1 MALLSWDNLLFPPY
15 LFFSYFKELHWKI
28 LPLCSFRAALNAC
41 VAFAIV
47 EAMADMH
54 VCDGLSVQLKI
65 MQYTLVDKLSVKIA
79 CKGWIVGLSY
89 FYIRI

>member
-1 MALLSWDNLLFPPY
+1 
-15 LFFSYFKELHWKI
+15 
-28 LPLCSFRAALNAC
+28 
-41 VAFAIV
+41 
-47 EAMADMH
+47 MADMH